1 MASATGLPR
10 PEGPRPEGPRRRLP
24 GVRTLLLATYLAVL
38 LLPVGGIGFLRLYES
53 ALIRQTEAELLAQAA
68 VLSATYRAAWLDR
81 ASPEALAA
89 MPTAKFDWGVAPA
102 PASPERWRAL
112 LPQLDLADSP
122 ILPRAPDPVLAG
134 RPADPIAL
142 AVAKALA
149 PVLAN
154 VREMTL
160 AGIRIVDAHGIVV
173 ASTANADLGLDMVRQ
188 EEVAEA
194 LRGAPVAMLRQRA
207 PLSGEVSWES
217 ISRTTALRVFV
228 AVPVVADGRVLG
240 AVLVSRTPRNIV
252 QTLYSKRDALLALA
266 VVLIVSVAALA
277 WFAGYTVVR
286 PTRQLAA
293 MARRVAAGDV
303 RVVEPLA
310 APMTR
315 EARSLSDSIV
325 VLARTLQMRADYVR
339 ELALSISHEL
349 KTPLTG
355 IRGSTELLR
364 DHLEEMSTEERAR
377 FLSNILADTARLERL
392 VRRILELARADALL
406 PSGEEACDVV
416 QAAKAMAAGKGRGL
430 SIDCTAATLPAAID
444 CESLGIAL
452 SNLVENAFQHGG
464 PAASVR
470 ITARGEPGSVII
482 EVSDDGRGISP
493 ANGEWVF
500 ERFFTTARETG
511 GTGLGLAIVRQRI
524 AAFGGDIALLPG
536 ERGAAFRI
544 RLKAATGPE

>member
-1 MASATGLPR
+1 MASATGLQR
-10 PEGPRPEGPRRRLP
+10 PEGPRPEEPPRRLP

-68 VLSATYRAAWLDR
+68 VLSAAYRAAWLER
-81 ASPEALAA
+81 GSPEALAA
-89 MPTAKFDWGVAPA
+89 MPPAKSDWGVAPY
-102 PASPERWRAL
+102 PASSERLRAL
-112 LPQLDLADSP
+112 LPQLDLAESP
-122 ILPRAPDPVLAG
+122 ILPRAPDPVPAG

-142 AVAKALA
+142 AVAKTLA
-149 PVLAN
+149 PVLSN

-173 ASTANADLGLDMVRQ
+173 ASTANADLGHDMVRQ

-194 LRGAPVAMLRQRA
+194 LQGTPVAMLRERA

-217 ISRTTALRVFV
+217 ISRTTQLRVFV

-252 QTLYSKRDALLALA
+252 QTLYSKRHALVALA
-266 VVLIVSVAALA
+266 AVLIASVAALA

-303 RVVEPLA
+303 RAVEPLA

-364 DHLEEMSTEERAR
+364 DHLEEMSAEERAK
-377 FLSNILADTARLERL
+377 FLSNILGDTARLERL

-416 QAAKAMAAGKGRGL
+416 AATKAMVAGKGREL
-430 SIDCTAATLPAAID
+430 SVDCASATLPAAID
-444 CESLGIAL
+444 CESLDIAL

-470 ITARGEPGSVII
+470 IAARGEPGSVII
-482 EVSDDGRGISP
+482 DVSDDGRGISP
-493 ANGEWVF
+493 ANVERVF
-500 ERFFTTARETG
+500 ERFFTTARESG

-524 AAFGGDIALLPG
+524 AAFGGDISLLPAK
-536 ERGAAFRI
+536 RGAAFRI
-544 RLKAATGPE
+544 RLKAA

>member
-1 MASATGLPR
+1 MLARVSSAIAPSTATSDTSAPSSSRWVAIRSRRSMASATGLQQ
-10 PEGPRPEGPRRRLP
+10 PEGPRRRLP

-68 VLSATYRAAWLDR
+68 VLSATYRAPWLDR

-122 ILPRAPDPVLAG
+122 ILPRAPDPVPAG

-252 QTLYSKRDALLALA
+252 QTPYSNRDALLALA
-266 VVLIVSVAALA
+266 VVLIVS
-277 WFAGYTVVR
+277 
-286 PTRQLAA
+286 
-293 MARRVAAGDV
+293 AAG
-303 RVVEPLA
+303 P
-310 APMTR
+310 APV
-315 EARSLSDSIV
+315 AGDS
-325 VLARTLQMRADYVR
+325 
-339 ELALSISHEL
+339 
-349 KTPLTG
+349 
-355 IRGSTELLR
+355 
-364 DHLEEMSTEERAR
+364 
-377 FLSNILADTARLERL
+377 L
-392 VRRILELARADALL
+392 VRA
-406 PSGEEACDVV
+406 
-416 QAAKAMAAGKGRGL
+416 
-430 SIDCTAATLPAAID
+430 
-444 CESLGIAL
+444 
-452 SNLVENAFQHGG
+452 
-464 PAASVR
+464 
-470 ITARGEPGSVII
+470 
-482 EVSDDGRGISP
+482 
-493 ANGEWVF
+493 
-500 ERFFTTARETG
+500 
-511 GTGLGLAIVRQRI
+511 QR
-524 AAFGGDIALLPG
+524 P
-536 ERGAAFRI
+536 
-544 RLKAATGPE
+544 

>member
-1 MASATGLPR
+1 
-10 PEGPRPEGPRRRLP
+10 
-24 GVRTLLLATYLAVL
+24 
-38 LLPVGGIGFLRLYES
+38 
-53 ALIRQTEAELLAQAA
+53 
-68 VLSATYRAAWLDR
+68 
-81 ASPEALAA
+81 LAA
-89 MPTAKFDWGVAPA
+89 MPTAKSDWGVAPA
-102 PASPERWRAL
+102 PASSERWRAL
-112 LPQLDLADSP
+112 LPQLDLAESP
-122 ILPRAPDPVLAG
+122 ILPRAPDPVPAT

-142 AVAKALA
+142 AVAKTLA

-160 AGIRIVDAHGIVV
+160 AGIRIVDGHGIVV
-173 ASTANADLGLDMVRQ
+173 ASTANADLGLDMGRQ

-194 LRGAPVAMLRQRA
+194 LQGAPVAMLRERA

-217 ISRTTALRVFV
+217 ISRTTQLRVFV
-228 AVPVVADGRVLG
+228 AVPVVVDGRVLG

-303 RVVEPLA
+303 RAVEPLA

-315 EARSLSDSIV
+315 EAQSLSASIV

-364 DHLEEMSTEERAR
+364 DHLEEMSAEERAR

-464 PAASVR
+464 PAASVH
-470 ITARGEPGSVII
+470 IAARGEPGSVII

-493 ANGEWVF
+493 ANGERVF

-544 RLKAATGPE
+544 RLKAAPGPEQAS

>member
-1 MASATGLPR
+1 MASATGSPR
-10 PEGPRPEGPRRRLP
+10 PEEQRRRLP

-38 LLPVGGIGFLRLYES
+38 LLPVAGIGILRLYES
-53 ALIRQTEAELLAQAA
+53 ALIRQTETELLAQAA
-68 VLSATYRAAWLDR
+68 VLSAAYRAAWLDS

-89 MPTAKFDWGVAPA
+89 MPAAKVSWGVAPT
-102 PASPERWRAL
+102 PSSPERLRAL

-122 ILPRAPDPVLAG
+122 ILPRAPDPVPAKQ
-134 RPADPIAL
+134 RADPIAL
-142 AVAKALA
+142 AVAKTLA

-160 AGIRIVDAHGIVV
+160 AGIRIVDARGIVV
-173 ASTANADLGLDMVRQ
+173 ASTANADLGLDMVGQ

-194 LRGAPVAMLRQRA
+194 LQGAPVAMLRQRA
-207 PLSGEVSWES
+207 PLSQEVSWES
-217 ISRTTALRVFV
+217 LSRTTALRVFV

-252 QTLYSKRDALLALA
+252 QTLHGKRYALLALA
-266 VVLIVSVAALA
+266 VVLVVSVAALA

-293 MARRVAAGDV
+293 MARRVATGDV
-303 RVVEPLA
+303 RAVEPLA

-315 EARSLSDSIV
+315 EAQSLSDSIV
-325 VLARTLQMRADYVR
+325 VMARTLHLRADYVR
-339 ELALSISHEL
+339 ELALGISHEL

-364 DHLEEMSTEERAR
+364 DHLEEMSAEERAK

-406 PSGEEACDVV
+406 PSGGEACDVV
-416 QAAKAMAAGKGRGL
+416 QVAKSVSAGRGREL
-430 SIDCTAATLPAAID
+430 SIECAAAALPAAID
-444 CESLGIAL
+444 CESLDIAL

-464 PAASVR
+464 ATASVR
-470 ITARGEPGSVII
+470 LAVRGEPGAVVID
-482 EVSDDGRGISP
+482 VCDDGRGISP
-493 ANGEWVF
+493 ANAKRVF
-500 ERFFTTARETG
+500 DRFFTTAREAG

-524 AAFGGDIALLPG
+524 AAFGGDIVLLPTKH
-536 ERGAAFRI
+536 GAAFRI
-544 RLKAATGPE
+544 RLKAAQ

>member
-1 MASATGLPR
+1 
-10 PEGPRPEGPRRRLP
+10 
-24 GVRTLLLATYLAVL
+24 VRTLLLATYLAVL
-38 LLPVGGIGFLRLYES
+38 LLPVAGIGILRLYES

-89 MPTAKFDWGVAPA
+89 MPAAKREWGVAPE
-102 PASPERWRAL
+102 PSSPERWRAL
-112 LPQLDLADSP
+112 LAQLDLADSP
-122 ILPRAPDPVLAG
+122 ILPRAPDPAPAG

-142 AVAKALA
+142 AVAQTLT
-149 PVLAN
+149 PVLAD
-154 VREMTL
+154 VRGMTL
-160 AGIRIVDAHGIVV
+160 AGIRIVDARGIVV

-194 LRGAPVAMLRQRA
+194 LQGAPVAMLRQRA
-207 PLSGEVSWES
+207 RVSSEVSWDS

-252 QTLYSKRDALLALA
+252 QTLHSKRYALMALAL
-266 VVLIVSVAALA
+266 VLVVSVAALA
-277 WFAGYTVVR
+277 WFAGHTVVR

-293 MARRVAAGDV
+293 MARRVATGDV
-303 RVVEPLA
+303 RAVEPLA

-315 EARSLSDSIV
+315 EAQSLSDSIV

-355 IRGSTELLR
+355 IRGSAELLR
-364 DHLEEMSTEERAR
+364 DHLEEMSAEERAR

-406 PSGEEACDVV
+406 PSGGEACDVV
-416 QAAKAMAAGKGRGL
+416 QAAKSIAAGKGREL
-430 SIDCTAATLPAAID
+430 SIECMSAALPAAID
-444 CESLGIAL
+444 CESLDIAL

-470 ITARGEPGSVII
+470 ISARAEQGSVVID
-482 EVSDDGRGISP
+482 VSDDGRGISP
-493 ANGEWVF
+493 ANGERVF
-500 ERFFTTARETG
+500 ERFFTTARGTG

-524 AAFGGDIALLPG
+524 AAFGGDIVLLPG

-544 RLKAATGPE
+544 RLKAATGPEQAS

>member
-1 MASATGLPR
+1 M
-10 PEGPRPEGPRRRLP
+10 
-24 GVRTLLLATYLAVL
+24 RTLLLATYLAVL

-68 VLSATYRAAWLDR
+68 VLSATYRAAWLER

-89 MPTAKFDWGVAPA
+89 MPAAKSDWGVAPT
-102 PASPERWRAL
+102 PASPERWRTL

-122 ILPRAPDPVLAG
+122 ILPRAPDPVPAG

-142 AVAKALA
+142 AVAKTLA

-194 LRGAPVAMLRQRA
+194 LQGAPVAMLRERA

-266 VVLIVSVAALA
+266 VVLVASVAALA

-303 RVVEPLA
+303 RAVEPLA

-364 DHLEEMSTEERAR
+364 DHLEEMSAEERAR

-392 VRRILELARADALL
+392 VRRILELARAGRAPAERRARPATSCRRRNRSRLARDVSFRSTARRRRCPPQSTANCSISRSPTWSRT
-406 PSGEEACDVV
+406 PSSMAGRRHRCASRRAPSR
-416 QAAKAMAAGKGRGL
+416 AASSSTCPTTGAAYRRPMPGGC
-430 SIDCTAATLPAAID
+430 SIASSRRRARPAAPVWVWR
-444 CESLGIAL
+444 SFASGLRL
-452 SNLVENAFQHGG
+452 S
-464 PAASVR
+464 AAISACCR
-470 ITARGEPGSVII
+470 ASAAQRSGS
-482 EVSDDGRGISP
+482 D
-493 ANGEWVF
+493 
-500 ERFFTTARETG
+500 
-511 GTGLGLAIVRQRI
+511 
-524 AAFGGDIALLPG
+524 
-536 ERGAAFRI
+536 
-544 RLKAATGPE
+544 